1 MSHYKSTPFNI
12 LLVEDDEGDAHL
24 TRLAL
29 REGKMLADLHHVYDG
44 IEALEFLRRSSPSHA
59 DSPRPDLIFLDLNM
73 PRMDGREFLA
83 EIKGDEDLRSIPVI
97 VLTTSDVETDIVSS
111 YENGASGY
119 VTKPVD
125 IEQFIRVVRTMD
137 DYWFS
142 LVRLPRKP

>member
-1 MSHYKSTPFNI
+1 MSHLNTSPFNI

-29 REGKMLADLHHVYDG
+29 REGRMLADMHHVYDG
-44 IEALEFLRRSSPSHA
+44 VEALEFLRRSTPAHSQA
-59 DSPRPDLIFLDLNM
+59 PRPDLIFLDLNM
-73 PRMDGREFLA
+73 PRMDGREFLSK
-83 EIKGDEDLRSIPVI
+83 IKADSELCSIPVI

-111 YENGASGY
+111 YEKGASGY

-125 IEQFIRVVRTMD
+125 IDQFIRVVRTMD

-142 LVRLPRKP
+142 LVKLPRKT